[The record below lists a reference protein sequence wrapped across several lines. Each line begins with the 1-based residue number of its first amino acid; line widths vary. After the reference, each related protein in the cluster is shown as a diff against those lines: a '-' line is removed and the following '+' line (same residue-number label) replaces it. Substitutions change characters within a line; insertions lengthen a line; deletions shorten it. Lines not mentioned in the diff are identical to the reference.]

1 MQEILPVKFSLL
13 LSIAR
18 IDVVAGEDYNYMA
31 NEKER

>member
-18 IDVVAGEDYNYMA
+18 IDVAGEDYNYMA